1 MGAINPKGI
10 NRTAKILFRFE
21 RFKNQLRENLYPFR
35 IIYNI
40 NMMIKYSEWP
50 VIDSVRKQN
59 KVFVDQS
66 EDYIVV
72 LVHVYRILSTNLDS

>member
-1 MGAINPKGI
+1 
-10 NRTAKILFRFE
+10 
-21 RFKNQLRENLYPFR
+21 
-35 IIYNI
+35 
-40 NMMIKYSEWP
+40 MMIKYSEWP